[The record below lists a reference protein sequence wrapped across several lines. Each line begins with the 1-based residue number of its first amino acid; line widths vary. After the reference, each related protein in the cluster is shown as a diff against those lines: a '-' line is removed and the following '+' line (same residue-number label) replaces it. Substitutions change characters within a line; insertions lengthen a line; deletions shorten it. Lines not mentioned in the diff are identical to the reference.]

1 MTIRIGIVGAGIG
14 GLAAAALL
22 ARTGHKVTLA
32 ERFAAPRPV
41 GSGLVVQPVG
51 LAVLDA
57 LGAGQAAR
65 DLGAPLVQMLG
76 HSGTRTVLDVRYR
89 PGAPGLAMHR
99 ASPQRGQSATGPV
112 RNWARVPIWRCWM
125 PWP

>member
-1 MTIRIGIVGAGIG
+1 MG

-22 ARTGHKVTLA
+22 ARAGHAVTLA
-32 ERFAAPRPV
+32 ERFETAGPA

-57 LGAGQAAR
+57 IGAGDGARSLAA
-65 DLGAPLVQMLG
+65 PITHMLG
-76 HSGTRTVLDVRYR
+76 QAGARAVLDVHYA

-99 ASPQRGQSATGPV
+99 AALFAV
-112 RNWARVPIWRCWM
+112 LWDAAVAAEM
-125 PWP
+125 PFRTKGENHA